1 MPKTLP
7 TSKTTKL
14 KNKENPQP
22 DLEKAHGAVKT
33 EPTMQQLIP
42 IRIVCKLSIL
52 SDDFSL
58 RFSIYN
64 YSNLGFITN

>member
-33 EPTMQQLIP
+33 EPTMQQL
-42 IRIVCKLSIL
+42 LSN
-52 SDDFSL
+52 
-58 RFSIYN
+58 R
-64 YSNLGFITN
+64 